1 MNSLARMIRRWSIQL
16 APLFGDRSDATLA
29 QFHQAAIFVALVLL
43 CGLMGVVHLG
53 AVARLLFVLASLYG
67 AYVYRRRSPW
77 LLVTWTLWL
86 WAGTALVRRLIEYPH
101 SFNAHDAVLALPNVA
116 ILFMLPDI
124 LMARGIARR
133 RSVTA
138 SLGILIPLLYGLG
151 NSLFR
156 GDVEAAAIA
165 SADWVIPFVYYF
177 YIATH
182 GDRIDG
188 FRPHLRAFVALSTAV
203 IVPYSLYQFRFM
215 TPWDQYWLD
224 NSGLVATNQITDPT
238 QNRVFGPFNNPGFLG
253 IWMGWVLVLMGFYA
267 APLTIVLAPIGI
279 FLLIVTLSRS
289 VYLSTML
296 GFVTLM
302 LVAPPRNILRQG
314 AIAVFAGVVVV
325 GLVSILNPDVADN
338 ITSRFSSM
346 GNLKHDTSANVRAEI
361 WAETP
366 GMIADTPLGYGIAAI
381 GRSAALTGIG
391 GEAVVDSGVLGPF
404 LAFGWVAGALY
415 LFSLLGM
422 TAMAV
427 LRARQTRSRE
437 AAAAACSTLV
447 PVGLLPFLTING
459 FAAAL
464 LWISLATAIEL
475 NASALRRRRASPA
488 RPALVARTSHA

>member
-1 MNSLARMIRRWSIQL
+1 MNGLARMFRRWSILL
-16 APLFGDRSDATLA
+16 APLFGDRSSATLA
-29 QFHQAAIFVALVLL
+29 QFEQAVIFVGLVVS
-43 CGLMGVVHLG
+43 CGVMGIVHLG

-77 LLVTWTLWL
+77 LLITWTLWL

-101 SFNAHDAVLALPNVA
+101 GFNAHDMVLGLPNAA

-124 LMARGIARR
+124 LMARGLLRR
-133 RSVTA
+133 RSITA
-138 SLGILIPLLYGLG
+138 SLGIAIPIFYGLL

-156 GDVEAAAIA
+156 GDVTATVIAA
-165 SADWVIPFVYYF
+165 ADWVVPFVYYF

-182 GDRIDG
+182 GDRIDE
-188 FRPHLRAFVALSTAV
+188 FRPHFCAFIALSSAV

-238 QNRVFGPFNNPGFLG
+238 QNRVFGPFNNPGFLA
-253 IWMGWVLVLMGFYA
+253 IWMGWILVLMGFYTA
-267 APLTIVLAPIGI
+267 RVTIVLAPLGV

-296 GFVTLM
+296 GFVM
-302 LVAPPRNILRQG
+302 LLLIAPPKNILRQG
-314 AIAVFAGVVVV
+314 AVAVFAAVVVV
-325 GLVSILNPDVADN
+325 GLISILNPDVADN

-346 GNLKHDTSANVRAEI
+346 DNLQHDTSANVRAGI

-366 GMIADTPLGYGIAAI
+366 ALIAETPLGQGIAAI
-381 GRSAALTGIG
+381 GRSAHLVAGG
-391 GEAVVDSGVLGPF
+391 GEQVVDSGVLGPF
-404 LAFGWVAGALY
+404 LAFGWLAGALY
-415 LFSLLGM
+415 LFSMLGL
-422 TAMAV
+422 TAMA
-427 LRARQTRSRE
+427 LIRARQTRSRE
-437 AAAAACSTLV
+437 AAAAACSALV

-464 LWISLATAIEL
+464 LWISLVTATEL
-475 NASALRRRRASPA
+475 NATASRRRQSASAPRALA
-488 RPALVARTSHA
+488 ARTSHA